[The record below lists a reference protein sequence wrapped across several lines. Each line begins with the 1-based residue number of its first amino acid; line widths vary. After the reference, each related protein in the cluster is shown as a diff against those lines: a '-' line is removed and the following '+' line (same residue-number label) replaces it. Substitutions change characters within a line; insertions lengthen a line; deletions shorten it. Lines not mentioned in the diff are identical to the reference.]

1 LSAAPTALLLLLTTG
16 RVVLGSDRTSP
27 DVWLL
32 FDYSKSAGYFSQLAG
47 VLAGFTFLA
56 MTLLLSRQHRRD
68 TDVDAAQEH
77 RQDEQMVTALGCALL
92 GLITAAAL
100 YALLAGAQAWS
111 LASGRVLSRSVLA
124 GVAFVFS
131 LYTAF
136 FAAVQLVSVVAL
148 GAHLRF
154 IVAVITPPAVVAFIV
169 ATLDDLTL
177 ALANPLNQPPAPG
190 EPIRPHWTPGSA
202 GLWAYAHHG
211 MTWSIPIVFVLC
223 AVIWCAGLR
232 WRHATGGVGRVASAL
247 KSVVSAGL
255 SYLPYVSLTLVAWTV
270 WRTALLSRLEPGAHI
285 DSNRARWLI
294 WTCVVILVLQS
305 ACLSLIRGA
314 DVRPDVHGEPAD

>member
-1 LSAAPTALLLLLTTG
+1 LSAAPAALLLLLATG
-16 RVVLGSDRTSP
+16 RVVLGNDRTSG
-27 DVWLL
+27 DLWIL

-56 MTLLLSRQHRRD
+56 ITLLLNRQHRRG
-68 TDVDAAQEH
+68 TEADAAEEH
-77 RQDEQMVTALGCALL
+77 RQDDQIVTALGCALL
-92 GLITAAAL
+92 GLVTAAAL
-100 YALLAGAQAWS
+100 YALLAGEQPWS
-111 LASGRVLSRSVLA
+111 LVSGRVLSRSVLA

-136 FAAVQLVSVVAL
+136 FAAVQLISAAGL

-154 IVAVITPPAVVAFIV
+154 IVAVLTPPAVVAFIV
-169 ATLDDLTL
+169 ATLDDLAL
-177 ALANPLNQPPAPG
+177 ALENTPNQPPAPG

-202 GLWAYAHHG
+202 GLWAYAHHA

-223 AVIWCAGLR
+223 AVIWLAGLR
-232 WRHATGGVGRVASAL
+232 WRHATGGAGRLGSAL
-247 KSVVSAGL
+247 RSVVSAGL
-255 SYLPYVSLTLVAWTV
+255 TYLPYVSLTLVAWTV
-270 WRTALLSRLEPGAHI
+270 WRTALLSRMEPGAHI
-285 DSNRARWLI
+285 DSDRAKWLI

-314 DVRPDVHGEPAD
+314 DVRPDFHKEAVD

>member
-1 LSAAPTALLLLLTTG
+1 MG
-16 RVVLGSDRTSP
+16 NDRTSG
-27 DVWLL
+27 DLWML

-56 MTLLLSRQHRRD
+56 ITLLLNRQHRRG
-68 TDVDAAQEH
+68 TEADAAEEH
-77 RQDEQMVTALGCALL
+77 RQDDQIVTALGCALL
-92 GLITAAAL
+92 GLVTAAAL
-100 YALLAGAQAWS
+100 YALLAGEQPWS
-111 LASGRVLSRSVLA
+111 LVSGRVLSRSMLA

-136 FAAVQLVSVVAL
+136 FAAVQLVSAAGL

-154 IVAVITPPAVVAFIV
+154 IVAVLTPPAVVAFIV
-169 ATLDDLTL
+169 ATLDDLAL
-177 ALANPLNQPPAPG
+177 ALANAPNQPPAPG
-190 EPIRPHWTPGSA
+190 EPIRPHWTQGSA
-202 GLWAYAHHG
+202 GLWAYAHHA

-223 AVIWCAGLR
+223 AVIWLAGLR
-232 WRHATGGVGRVASAL
+232 WRHATGGVGRLGSAL
-247 KSVVSAGL
+247 RSVVSAGL

-270 WRTALLSRLEPGAHI
+270 WRTALLSRMQLGAHI
-285 DSNRARWLI
+285 DSDRARWLI

-314 DVRPDVHGEPAD
+314 DVRPDFHKEAVD

>member
-56 MTLLLSRQHRRD
+56 MTLLLNRQHRRE
-68 TDVDAAQEH
+68 TDVDATQEH
-77 RQDEQMVTALGCALL
+77 QQDEQIVTALGCALL

-100 YALLAGAQAWS
+100 YALLAGEQAWS

-169 ATLDDLTL
+169 ATLDDLAL
-177 ALANPLNQPPAPG
+177 ALANPLNHPPAPG
-190 EPIRPHWTPGSA
+190 EPIRPDWTQGSA

-223 AVIWCAGLR
+223 AVIWWAGLR

-270 WRTALLSRLEPGAHI
+270 WRTAFLSRLEPGAHI
-285 DSNRARWLI
+285 DANRARWLI

-314 DVRPDVHGEPAD
+314 DVRPDFHGKPAD